1 MASKTLRT
9 IICGVPAGTL
19 MQDESG
25 LVSFVYDQDY
35 DGPALSDSTVRAEC
49 SFVPKKM
56 PTPSC
61 IALANTAL

>member
-1 MASKTLRT
+1 MATTSLRT

-35 DGPALSDSTVRAEC
+35 DGPALSTNIPVSNRTYG
-49 SFVPKKM
+49 P
-56 PTPSC
+56 
-61 IALANTAL
+61 